1 MQVSG
6 LSSGLD
12 TASMVSK
19 LMQVERLQ
27 GSGLTKSRTQAQV
40 MVSALTSLNG
50 YMKTLGEAAKAFAPE
65 SALDTS
71 AFNAVTASSTNKD
84 ITTATAT
91 DKAAA
96 GSFTFTV
103 KSIAAAGQGAFENAF
118 SGTQVLNAG
127 QGFDFNIAANGNTA
141 NIEIQPDAKL
151 ADVAAAINN
160 SGIDVKATMVQ
171 VAPNSYKLQI
181 SSQTTGAQ
189 SNISVTDGSSAP
201 TASSLLGAFHKQV
214 EGADTQLQVG
224 DPSRGGYTVSSP
236 TREVKDVL
244 PGVTITPVKVDPA
257 AVTVELKSDTD
268 AITGKVEALV
278 KAANEALSN
287 IRINSKW
294 DADKKTGGPFVG
306 DSTTRALAG
315 DIQSAFVGSSANL
328 PSLAGMS
335 VDKTGAITFDKAKF
349 AAAYAKDPSAVEK
362 TVSDLSTNLAQ
373 VSKQATNSTDGL
385 LSVRIQGEQAS
396 IKDYSKQITKFED
409 RMSARQEILERQFKS
424 LETML
429 SKLQTQGN
437 WLSGQLATLPTG

>member
-6 LSSGLD
+6 LASGLD
-12 TASMVSK
+12 TAGMVK
-19 LMQVERLQ
+19 QLMQVERLQ
-27 GSGLTKSRTQAQV
+27 GSGLTTGRGQAQI

-50 YMKTLGEAAKAFAPE
+50 FMKTLGDAARTFAPE
-65 SALDTS
+65 TPADTS
-71 AFNAVTASSTNKD
+71 AFKAVSATSTNKD
-84 ITTATAT
+84 IASATAT
-91 DKAAA
+91 DNATA

-103 KSIAAAGQGAFENAF
+103 KSIATAGQGAFGSSF
-118 SGTQVLNAG
+118 SATEVLNPG
-127 QGFDFNIAANGNTA
+127 QSFDFNIAANGKTA
-141 NIEIQPDAKL
+141 NVQVQPDATL
-151 ADVAAAINN
+151 ADVAAAINS

-171 VAPNSYKLQI
+171 VAPDTFKLQI
-181 SSQTTGAQ
+181 ASQTTGAQ
-189 SNISVTDGSSAP
+189 SNISITDGSASP
-201 TASSLLGAFHKQV
+201 TASSLLGAFHRQV

-224 DPSRGGYTVSSP
+224 DPSNGGYTVSSP
-236 TREVKDVL
+236 TREVKDVI
-244 PGVTITPVKVDPA
+244 PGLTITPLKVDPT
-257 AVTVELKSDTD
+257 AVTIELKSDTD

-385 LSVRIQGEQAS
+385 LSVRSQGEQAS